1 MEQQQVG
8 LSELLE
14 AGVHFGHQ
22 TRRWNPKMRKFIFTE
37 RNGIHIIDL
46 RKTLDRLV
54 LAKEAVREVVL
65 AGERVLFV
73 CTKRQLRSII
83 EQEAERCGAFY
94 VTERWLGGMLTNFQ
108 TIRKQIRRLKEL
120 ERGQEESA
128 FEFYTKKERLLL
140 DRERMKLHKYLSGVK
155 DMTRLPG
162 AMFVVDVKRET
173 SAVRE
178 AGRLGIPVI
187 AITDT
192 NANPDLVDYPVPGN
206 DDAIRSVGLI
216 TQAIAQ
222 SVQEASAQ
230 VPAEQKRKVQEA
242 QATTYSTETG
252 EVIETPTRPAPPR
265 RKRVPRPEVIEKHLG
280 AAAAAAAAS
289 AEDKKGEGSP
299 KEPTETEEEAAE
311 VLAAADAEAT
321 ADAEVAG
328 DAEEGSDAEAA
339 ADAGEGSDAEA
350 AADAGEG
357 SDAEAAADA
366 EEGSDAEAAAD
377 AGEGSD
383 AQAAADAEEG
393 SDAQAAADA
402 EEGSD
407 AQAAADDEEGGDA
420 KAGEAESGS

>member
-1 MEQQQVG
+1 MQQQQMG

-22 TRRWNPKMRKFIFTE
+22 TRRWNPKMKKFIFTE

-54 LAKEAVREVVL
+54 TARAAVNEIVL
-65 AGERVLFV
+65 AGEKVLFV
-73 CTKRQLRSII
+73 CTKRQLRSVI
-83 EQEAERCGAFY
+83 EQEAEQCGAFY

-140 DRERMKLHKYLSGVK
+140 DRERIKLNKYLAGVK

-162 AMFVVDVKRET
+162 AMFVVDVKREA

-192 NANPDLVDYPVPGN
+192 NANPDLVEYPVPGN

-216 TQAIAQ
+216 TQAIGE
-222 SVQEASAQ
+222 SIREAGAQ
-230 VPAEQKRKVQEA
+230 VPEEQKRKVQDA

-252 EVIETPTRPAPPR
+252 EVTETPSRPAAPR
-265 RKRVPRPEVIEKHLG
+265 RKRVPRPEIIEKHI
-280 AAAAAAAAS
+280 
-289 AEDKKGEGSP
+289 GSR
-299 KEPTETEEEAAE
+299 A
-311 VLAAADAEAT
+311 V
-321 ADAEVAG
+321 
-328 DAEEGSDAEAA
+328 A
-339 ADAGEGSDAEA
+339 ADAGTAGLVEDKEEVSPEGPDGSEDEATNGIAAAGGGDATDSKAAADGEEAKDEEATDSKAAADGEEAKAEA
-350 AADAGEG
+350 ATERTACSCPRGGAERGGAVGG
-357 SDAEAAADA
+357 SRLFLLN
-366 EEGSDAEAAAD
+366 
-377 AGEGSD
+377 
-383 AQAAADAEEG
+383 
-393 SDAQAAADA
+393 
-402 EEGSD
+402 
-407 AQAAADDEEGGDA
+407 
-420 KAGEAESGS
+420 